1 MEMQVLD
8 DARHSDG
15 KIPSHRAGAA
25 YDLITPPG
33 NVAKPVGDWNQ
44 AHIICRG
51 TKIELRLNGIVTAS
65 FDLSTEEGKALIAE
79 SKFKDLPFFAKAK
92 KGKIVLQDHG
102 DPVWFRNMKIRG
114 L

>member
-1 MEMQVLD
+1 MPRSSQGEPTAATVRYLIHRM
-8 DARHSDG
+8 G
-15 KIPSHRAGAA
+15 KQG
-25 YDLITPPG
+25 
-33 NVAKPVGDWNQ
+33 
-44 AHIICRG
+44 
-51 TKIELRLNGIVTAS
+51 ELA
-65 FDLSTEEGKALIAE
+65 TEEGKALIAK